1 MMFFETAGMDRRA
14 FAILIL
20 VFDQEKNVDKFS
32 QQRNSVIFSKIIFEL
47 VAVFSS
53 NIVSY
58 IKIASVSS

>member
-32 QQRNSVIFSKIIFEL
+32 QQRNSVIFAKIIFEL
-47 VAVFSS
+47 VAVF
-53 NIVSY
+53 
-58 IKIASVSS
+58 